1 MLERERDF
9 KTCSNRERDTPQL
22 TDPTESGLNLQSES
36 PCITASGPPIASEKK
51 LESVKTTAKE
61 RKKGRR
67 KKLRFLLRRLRQRN
81 PPLHGVLPEHRGK
94 KKKKLSLVKPSSFSD
109 CNDCNDSDNK
119 HESQEDI
126 ASNSM
131 VHIQLTNNPTPDKL
145 SSNDKKKQQKQQK
158 EKMRPKRLG
167 KKGRFSCGSRKIVFR
182 RSGVQVMILGKK
194 AWAAKQTVKQRA
206 RERGEQSSVG
216 VGHGGIEEGRSCV
229 GGEFQHKTVDLTAGV
244 SGAHAASDSRDDIDR
259 LFSNLS

>member
-36 PCITASGPPIASEKK
+36 PCITASGSPIAREKK

-67 KKLRFLLRRLRQRN
+67 KKLRFLLRRLRKRN
-81 PPLHGVLPEHRGK
+81 PPLHGMLPEHRG
-94 KKKKLSLVKPSSFSD
+94 KKKLSLVKPSSFSD
-109 CNDCNDSDNK
+109 CNDSDNK
-119 HESQEDI
+119 NEPQEDI

-145 SSNDKKKQQKQQK
+145 SSNDKKKKKKQQK
-158 EKMRPKRLG
+158 EKVRPKRLG
-167 KKGRFSCGSRKIVFR
+167 KKGRFSCGFRKIVFR
-182 RSGVQVMILGKK
+182 RSGVEVMILGKK
-194 AWAAKQTVKQRA
+194 AQAAKQTVKQRA
-206 RERGEQSSVG
+206 RERGEQSSAG
-216 VGHGGIEEGRSCV
+216 VGHGVLEEGRSCV

-259 LFSNLS
+259 IFSNLS

>member
-22 TDPTESGLNLQSES
+22 ADPTESGLNLQSES

-94 KKKKLSLVKPSSFSD
+94 KKKLSLVKPSSFSKKTD
-109 CNDCNDSDNK
+109 CNGSDNK

-145 SSNDKKKQQKQQK
+145 SSTDKKKKKQQK
-158 EKMRPKRLG
+158 EKVRPKRLG
-167 KKGRFSCGSRKIVFR
+167 KKGRFSCGFRKIVFR
-182 RSGVQVMILGKK
+182 RSGVQVMILGRK
-194 AWAAKQTVKQRA
+194 AQAAKQTVKQRA
-206 RERGEQSSVG
+206 RERGEQSSAG
-216 VGHGGIEEGRSCV
+216 VGHGVLEEGRSCV

-259 LFSNLS
+259 IFSNLS